1 MLRKVLSLGALV
13 VVALAFGVG
22 TAAAKSGPPNGHGP
36 FNSNGFSDG
45 RNSHWSGD
53 GFSDGRN

>member
-13 VVALAFGVG
+13 VVALTFGVG
-22 TAAAKSGPPNGHGP
+22 TAAAKSGPPNGNGH

-45 RNSHWSGD
+45 RNGHWADD

>member
-1 MLRKVLSLGALV
+1 

-22 TAAAKSGPPNGHGP
+22 TAAAKSGPPKGQGS
-36 FNSNGFSDG
+36 FSTNGFSDG
-45 RNSHWSGD
+45 RNGHWSGD